1 MLHDSK
7 FILISKQAYNIHSYI
22 SDFVFHPGMAALV
35 LLVNS
40 GRREPPAPRGAR
52 RSLLGQEAS

>member
-52 RSLLGQEAS
+52 RSLLRQEAS